1 MPKTSKKKSIKR
13 LPKQNTFSKFEKS
26 NKLID
31 IVRKYKI
38 IDLNNEDLLK
48 VVEIETGKELTMDQ
62 LLPLIDQAKR
72 EIQEAEI
79 MVNTHMDYMIR
90 VGLYESSIRED
101 KMLEFIERL
110 IFGMILKE
118 HTKPDDDKNENLILN
133 ATEKFLKVVATKSNI
148 ITNIGYLSKAKEML
162 EHKDEKEGKTTILI
176 QNEKNPEIEGQIL
189 EIEDNEVA

>member
-1 MPKTSKKKSIKR
+1 MPKTPKKKSIKR
-13 LPKQNTFSKFEKS
+13 LPKQNAFTKYEKS
-26 NKLID
+26 SKLID

-38 IDLNNEDLLK
+38 IELNNEDLLK

-62 LLPLIDQAKR
+62 LIPLIDQAKR

-79 MVNTHMDYMIR
+79 MVNVHMDYMVR
-90 VGLYESSIRED
+90 VGMYESSIRED

-118 HTKPDDDKNENLILN
+118 HTKPDEDKNENLILN

-162 EHKDEKEGKTTILI
+162 ENKDKDEGKTTILI
-176 QNEKNPEIEGQIL
+176 ENEKNPELEGEIL
-189 EIEDNEVA
+189 EIEDNDVA